1 MITMVRLLILMCV
14 LGWPAPVGAGE
25 GLSLDSWNLTSGDA
39 LVRADQ
45 AQVQALALLPGGG
58 IGTSMV
64 TMPGATSARMQGVV
78 AAGGQASL
86 SLSLGSAEVVSA
98 VVNRAPRL
106 FAPPLVVTSGS
117 TVALMPQVEDPDG
130 DVVTLTWGVPGH
142 GIIVQDG
149 LGVRY
154 RSLTGYVGS
163 ERITVTARDRGG
175 AQEVATQVIEVR
187 ALTANP
193 EGGTDT
199 TDDERVSTGP
209 TVPVSGG
216 PIGGGL
222 GESPGI
228 ERTCG
233 FGGALGVILV
243 IGAAAWRPRRRG

>member
-1 MITMVRLLILMCV
+1 MIAMQHAVVLLLV
-14 LGWPAPVGAGE
+14 LCCSIRVGAVE
-25 GLSLDSWNLTSGDA
+25 KLSLDSWNLTSGDA
-39 LVRADQ
+39 LVPSQ
-45 AQVQALALLPGGG
+45 QESALALLPGGG
-58 IGTSMV
+58 VGAGMV
-64 TMPGATSARMQGVV
+64 TMSGATSALVFSPSS
-78 AAGGQASL
+78 AGNGASL

-106 FAPPLVVTSGS
+106 SARPLVVTSGG

-130 DVVTLTWGVPGH
+130 DAVTLTWGVPGH

-149 LGVRY
+149 LGFSY
-154 RSLTGYVGS
+154 RSLAGYVGS

-175 AQEVATQVIEVR
+175 AQEVATQVIDVR

-193 EGGTDT
+193 EGGPDA